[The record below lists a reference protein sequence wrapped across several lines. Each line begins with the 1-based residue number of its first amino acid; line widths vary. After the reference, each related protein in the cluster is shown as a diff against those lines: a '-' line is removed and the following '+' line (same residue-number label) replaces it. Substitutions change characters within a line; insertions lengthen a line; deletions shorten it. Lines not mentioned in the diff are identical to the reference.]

1 MVILE
6 IKELIKDFLGLR
18 AINNVSIDVREKE
31 IFGLI
36 GPNGSGKTTLFNL
49 ITGFLKPNK
58 GLIFYKGQL
67 ISGKEPY
74 EIARLG
80 LLRTFQLVNLFP
92 NLTVEENIIAGCHLI
107 STDSFVSSI
116 FYNKGFRKSIKK
128 IDSRAQE
135 IMEFLNLSIYKNVIA
150 KSLPLG
156 EERKLELAITL
167 ASNPSFLLLDE
178 QWAGMNQKESV
189 ELSRCIKNIRDEV
202 GITMI
207 VVEHNMSVV
216 MELCDRIAVLD
227 YGSKIAEGTPREIAT
242 NKTVISV
249 YLGSK
254 YEDSGN

>member
-6 IKELIKDFLGLR
+6 IKELTKDFLGLR
-18 AINNVSIDVREKE
+18 AVNNISVDVREKE

-49 ITGFLKPNK
+49 ITGFLKPTK
-58 GLIFYKGQL
+58 GSIFYKGQL

-74 EIARLG
+74 EIANLG
-80 LLRTFQLVNLFP
+80 LLRTFQLVNLFT

-107 STDSFVSSI
+107 STDSFMGS
-116 FYNKGFRKSIKK
+116 FFCNKGFRKSVRK
-128 IDSRAQE
+128 IGSKAKE
-135 IMEFLNLSIYKNVIA
+135 IMEFLNLTKYKNTIA

-156 EERKLELAITL
+156 EERKLELGITL

-202 GITMI
+202 GMTIV

-216 MELCDRIAVLD
+216 MELCDRIAVLN
-227 YGSKIAEGTPREIAT
+227 YGSKIAEGTPREIAH
-242 NKTVISV
+242 NETVISV
-249 YLGSK
+249 YLGRQN
-254 YEDSGN
+254 EDSGN